1 MKESILQARDIKI
14 TGIVQGVGFR
24 PFIYNLAVELGVR
37 GTVRNTSEGVFVH
50 AEGKQR
56 VLDAFERAIGER
68 RPPQAVIETMES
80 WRTPESG
87 GKGFSIEE
95 SVRLEGHYQLI
106 SPDIAT
112 CDACR
117 DEIFDAAN
125 RRYRYAF
132 TNCTNCGPRFTI
144 IDDIPYDRP
153 LTSMATF
160 TMCER
165 CQAEYDDPTDRR
177 FHAQPNA
184 CPDCG
189 PHLELW
195 DREGRVAVDDPLKE
209 AAALLREGKV
219 LAIKGLGG
227 FHLACDAANEQAV
240 ATLRS
245 RKGRVTKPFAL
256 MVADMEGAR
265 LLGEVGPVEEELLRS
280 TRAPIVLLREKPDSP
295 VSRLVA
301 PNQSY
306 QGVMLPYT
314 PLHHLLLSECG
325 AILVMTSGNY
335 TEEPICADNAE
346 ARRDLGHLADHFL
359 LHNRGIRSRY
369 DDSVVRV
376 MFDQPR
382 LVRRSRSFAPY
393 PLELEPGPCVLAVGA
408 ELKSTFT
415 LAQDGYAFVS
425 QHLGDLDDEKTLRF
439 FEETVQLYR
448 RLFRAEPELVAHDL
462 HPDYLSTRYAMSVEG
477 VERIAVQHHHA
488 HIVSCMAENELQG
501 EVLGISMDGMGY
513 GADGTLWGGELLVAD
528 RARYERVS
536 HLRQFRQPGGD
547 LATLRPYRLA
557 ISLLRDIYGP
567 GWLDLDL
574 DFCHLMRD
582 ERAAEVETITSQ
594 VEKGFNAPLTS
605 SAGRLFDAISALLG
619 LRLVI
624 DYEGQAAME
633 LENAALAG
641 RDASA
646 QPFPYDLRED
656 EMDYGAMLLALV
668 DAVRKRAS
676 TPEVAFRFH
685 LTMAEMLKDACVA
698 QAKAGGPDRVAISG
712 GVFQNTLL
720 CELLVPRLEKA
731 GFQVFSQAKVPC
743 NDGGLSIG
751 QAAVARALAKE
762 AGSVKLT
769 QKYVKKI

>member
-1 MKESILQARDIKI
+1 MRKSAPQARDIKI

-24 PFIYNLAVELGVR
+24 PFVYNLAVESGIR
-37 GTVRNTSEGVFVH
+37 GSVRNTSEGVFIH
-50 AEGKQR
+50 AEGAAEA
-56 VLDAFERAIGER
+56 LGAFERAIGER
-68 RPPQAVIETMES
+68 KPPQAVIETLES
-80 WRTPESG
+80 WRSPESG
-87 GKGFSIEE
+87 VKGFRIEE
-95 SVRLEGHYQLI
+95 SVRLKGRYQLI

-112 CDACR
+112 CEACR
-117 DEIFDAAN
+117 TEIFDPAD

-144 IDDIPYDRP
+144 IEDIPYDRP
-153 LTSMATF
+153 LTSMAPF

-195 DREGRVAVDDPLKE
+195 DREGRVAVDDPLRD
-209 AAALLREGKV
+209 AAALLRDGKV

-227 FHLACDAANEQAV
+227 FHLACDATSDQAV
-240 ATLRS
+240 ATLRR
-245 RKGRVTKPFAL
+245 RKGRVSKPFAI
-256 MVADMEGAR
+256 MVADMETVR
-265 LLGEVGPVEEELLRS
+265 SLCETSPVEEELLRS
-280 TRAPIVLLREKPDSP
+280 TRAPIVLLREKPDTLL
-295 VSRLVA
+295 SRLVA
-301 PNQSY
+301 PNQAY

-314 PLHHLLLSECG
+314 PLHHLLLAECG
-325 AILVMTSGNY
+325 TVLVMTSGNY
-335 TEEPICADNAE
+335 TEEPICADNSE
-346 ARRDLGHLADHFL
+346 ALRDLGHLADHFL
-359 LHNRGIRSRY
+359 MHNRGIRSRY

-376 MFDQPR
+376 MFDRPR
-382 LVRRSRSFAPY
+382 LVRRSRSYAPY
-393 PLELEPGPCVLAVGA
+393 PLELEPGPCVLGVGA

-415 LAQDGYAFVS
+415 LALDGYAFVS

-439 FEETVQLYR
+439 FEETVQLYQ

-462 HPDYLSTRYAMSVEG
+462 HPDYLSTRYAMAREG

-488 HIVSCMAENELQG
+488 HIASCMAENGLEG

-513 GADGTLWGGELLVAD
+513 GADGTLWGGELLMVD
-528 RARYERVS
+528 GPRYERVG
-536 HLRQFRQPGGD
+536 HLRRFRQAGGD
-547 LATLRPYRLA
+547 LAVLRPYRLA
-557 ISLLRDIYGP
+557 ISLLRDIWGP

-574 DFCHLMRD
+574 DFCRLMR
-582 ERAAEVETITSQ
+582 EQRAAEAETITTQ

-605 SAGRLFDAISALLG
+605 SCGRLFDAVSALLG

-646 QPFPYDLRED
+646 ASFPYDLRD
-656 EMDYGAMLLALV
+656 GEMDYGAMLLALV
-668 DAVRKRAS
+668 EAVRAGRSAR
-676 TPEVAFRFH
+676 EIAFRFH
-685 LTMAEMLKDACVA
+685 LTMAEMIKDACVA
-698 QAKAGGPDRVAISG
+698 QARAGGPDRVALSG
-712 GVFQNTLL
+712 GVFQNQLL

-731 GFQVFSQAKVPC
+731 GFEVFMHARVPC
-743 NDGGLSIG
+743 NDGGLSLG

-762 AGSVKLT
+762 SGSVKLT
-769 QKYVKKI
+769 QKYV

>member
-1 MKESILQARDIKI
+1 MSDLDLQARDIKI

-24 PFIYNLAVELGVR
+24 PFIYNLAVEFGIR
-37 GTVRNTSEGVFVH
+37 GSVLNTSEGVLIH
-50 AEGKQR
+50 AEGAEAA
-56 VLDAFERAIGER
+56 LAALERAIGER
-68 RPPQAVIETMES
+68 KPPQAVIETMES
-80 WRTPESG
+80 CRAPESG
-87 GKGFSIEE
+87 VKGFSIEA
-95 SVRLEGHYQLI
+95 SVRLEGRYQLI

-117 DEIFDAAN
+117 SEIFDPAD

-144 IDDIPYDRP
+144 IEDIPYDRP
-153 LTSMATF
+153 LTSMAPF

-195 DREGRVAVDDPLKE
+195 EREGRVAVDDPLKE

-227 FHLACDAANEQAV
+227 FHLACDATSDQAV
-240 ATLRS
+240 ATLRR
-245 RKGRVTKPFAL
+245 RKGRVSKPFAL
-256 MVADMEGAR
+256 MVKDMEEAHS
-265 LLGEVGPVEEELLRS
+265 LCEISPVEEELMRS
-280 TRAPIVLLREKPDSP
+280 TRAPVVLLREKAGSP
-295 VSRLVA
+295 VSRMVA
-301 PNQSY
+301 PSQSY

-314 PLHHLLLSECG
+314 PLHHLLLAECG
-325 AILVMTSGNY
+325 TVLVMTSGNY
-335 TEEPICADNAE
+335 TEEPICADNSE
-346 ARRDLGHLADHFL
+346 ALRDLGHLADHFL

-376 MFDQPR
+376 MFDKGR
-382 LVRRSRSFAPY
+382 LVRRSRSYAPY
-393 PLELEPGPCVLAVGA
+393 PVELEAGPCTLAVGA

-425 QHLGDLDDEKTLRF
+425 QHLGDLDDEKTLKF
-439 FEETVQLYR
+439 FEETVRLYE

-462 HPDYLSTRYAMSVEG
+462 HPDYLSTRYAMALEG
-477 VERIAVQHHHA
+477 VERVAVQHHHA
-488 HIVSCMAENELQG
+488 HIASCMAENGLQG

-513 GADGTLWGGELLVAD
+513 GADDTLWGGELLVVEGP
-528 RARYERVS
+528 RFERVS
-536 HLRQFRQPGGD
+536 HLRRFRQPGGD
-547 LATLRPYRLA
+547 LAVLRPYRLA

-574 DFCHLMRD
+574 DFCRLMRE
-582 ERAAEVETITSQ
+582 ERAAEAETITAQ

-605 SAGRLFDAISALLG
+605 SCGRLFDAVSALLG

-641 RDASA
+641 RDAA
-646 QPFPYDLRED
+646 LKPFPYDIRAG

-668 DAVRKRAS
+668 EAMQSGRS

-685 LTMAEMLKDACVA
+685 LTMAEMLKDACTA
-698 QAKAGGPDRVAISG
+698 LAKEGGPDRVALSG
-712 GVFQNTLL
+712 GVFQNLLL
-720 CELLVPRLEKA
+720 CELLVPRLERA
-731 GFQVFSQAKVPC
+731 GFEVFTHARVPC
-743 NDGGLSIG
+743 NDGGLSLG

-762 AGSVKLT
+762 TGSVKLT
-769 QKYVKKI
+769 QKYV